1 MAPSSIGVGGGSSRK
16 AKAFPPA
23 LIAVVT
29 AAVCIFLVVV
39 GLGYYIQ
46 RKCSR
51 DKENNKSRYMEN
63 LLRRTTILLASAT
76 DHKNWPGLYFIDIS
90 DWLVLQTI

>member
-29 AAVCIFLVVV
+29 AAVCTFLVVV
-39 GLGYYIQ
+39 GLGYYTQ
-46 RKCSR
+46 RKCNR

-63 LLRRTTILLASAT
+63 LLRRTAILLASAT
-76 DHKNWPGLYFIDIS
+76 DHQNLARIIFY
-90 DWLVLQTI
+90 